1 MTSRNFDV
9 GLLAASMARP
19 GMDPRVWLINA
30 VVMDLGH
37 DPQEGHFA
45 EVKPQPT
52 GPAFTCYVGQPYAG
66 NDFGMHFPLKRG
78 DTVLVAVPLGDTG
91 QGPWIVSRRWD
102 ASDRPPVEVGT
113 GDEPSTSVVLKVE
126 RGQNLHIIVSGGGN
140 IQIEARDNSSVDLT
154 VGGNIT
160 AEVQGNAEVTVHGN
174 MECTVDGNVTC
185 DVGGNMDV
193 TCTGN
198 VNMDATAINLAGQIP
213 VALSNLVDARFNIL
227 ATAID
232 THTHMYAPG
241 PLPPAPTTPATAVVP
256 TPLVPTAPQM
266 APGTAATKVNAS

>member
-1 MTSRNFDV
+1 MTSSRNFDA
-9 GLLAASMARP
+9 GALAAAMSRP

-78 DTVLVAVPLGDTG
+78 DTVLVAVPMGDTG
-91 QGPWIVSRRWD
+91 LGPWIVSRRWD
-102 ASDRPPVEVGT
+102 ASDRPPVEAGQ
-113 GDEPSTSVVLKVE
+113 GDEPVTAVVLKVE
-126 RGQNLHIIVSGGGN
+126 RGQDLRIIVSGGGN
-140 IQIEARDNSSVDLT
+140 IQIEARDNSNVDVT
-154 VGGNIT
+154 VGGNVT
-160 AEVQGNAEVTVHGN
+160 AEVQGNAEVIVHGN

-193 TCTGN
+193 TCSGN
-198 VNMDATAINLAGQIP
+198 INADATAINLTGQIP
-213 VALSNLVDARFNIL
+213 VALSNYVDQNINAL
-227 ATAID
+227 ATRLD
-232 THTHMYAPG
+232 THQHMYATPAG
-241 PLPPAPTTPATAVVP
+241 TPAPTTPMVP
-256 TPLVPTAPQM
+256 PVPPIAPTMTPTAAQ
-266 APGTAATKVNAS
+266 KVNAS